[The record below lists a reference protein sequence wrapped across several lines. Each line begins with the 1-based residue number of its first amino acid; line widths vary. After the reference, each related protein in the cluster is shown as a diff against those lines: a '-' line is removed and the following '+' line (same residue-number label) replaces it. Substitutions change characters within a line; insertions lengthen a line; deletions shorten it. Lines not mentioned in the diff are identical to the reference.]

1 MLENL
6 IIKNNFI
13 TKKTADFINCFF
25 RSKCI
30 LNPSGFLNYTFDLND
45 TKYLDDLES
54 CIVKDLIKMIISSI
68 CFEIGLQKNKII
80 IHFDINKN
88 DFNLD
93 INTNPLHHTII
104 LLALNYLE
112 NNHID
117 YLKNEIILKDVKSI
131 INRHSFELDII

>member
-80 IHFDINKN
+80 LKK
-88 DFNLD
+88 
-93 INTNPLHHTII
+93 I
-104 LLALNYLE
+104 L
-112 NNHID
+112 
-117 YLKNEIILKDVKSI
+117 
-131 INRHSFELDII
+131 SF

>member
-30 LNPSGFLNYTFDLND
+30 LNPAGLLNYTFDLND
-45 TKYLDDLES
+45 TRYLNDIES
-54 CIVKDLIKMIISSI
+54 CIVKDLITMIISSI

-80 IHFDINKN
+80 L
-88 DFNLD
+88 NL
-93 INTNPLHHTII
+93 L
-104 LLALNYLE
+104 LNYTKNWFPPLE
-112 NNHID
+112 SN
-117 YLKNEIILKDVKSI
+117 YS
-131 INRHSFELDII
+131 R